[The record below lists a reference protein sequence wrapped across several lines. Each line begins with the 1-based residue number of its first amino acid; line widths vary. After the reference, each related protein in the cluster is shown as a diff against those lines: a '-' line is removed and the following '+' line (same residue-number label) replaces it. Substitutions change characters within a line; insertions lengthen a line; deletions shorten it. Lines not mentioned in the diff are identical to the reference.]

1 MWLRAVLVDRR
12 IAPLFWA
19 QFLGAT
25 SDNLFLVAAGAA
37 LLGAVDDPRAT
48 SLASALFIA
57 PFLLLSGL
65 AGQLADKYAKARV
78 LRAAKLA
85 ELPVALLGAAGL
97 LLGAPWLVVA
107 ALVLLGARAA
117 LFGPAKYAILPEV
130 LGSHELL
137 GGNALIATGTFLA
150 ILVGSL
156 LGGMSSAQDVAII
169 AVALAVLGALASRWV
184 PEQPGAAPT
193 LALSRTP
200 WGPTLEAWRA
210 TREVRSVF
218 LSVLATSWL
227 WALGVALLAL
237 LPAYARQALGGADDV
252 VALLLAVA
260 CVGMG
265 LGALL
270 ASRLGRQRIE
280 LGLVPLGAL
289 GTTVGLIGL
298 WLLEVPAVEGAPRS
312 VATLLAV
319 PGAIGVLAA
328 WALVALSAGLY
339 TVPLY
344 AMIQDRSPPTTRA
357 RVFAGNNLAN
367 AVFMVLASAGVAAA
381 ASAGVS
387 ASGVF
392 LALAIVN
399 AAVAL
404 YTYQVIPEF
413 LLRFVIWVLA
423 HLLYRLRVTGL
434 DQVPDKGAAV
444 LVANHVT
451 FVDWLFVAA
460 ACRRPPRFVMYHGY
474 FDIPVVRWFFRDGK
488 VIPIAP
494 AHEAEE
500 TMKQAFD
507 RIAYELGDGELVC
520 IFPEGKL
527 SKTGELEPFR
537 TGIERIIARTPVP
550 VVPMALLGLWGSFFS
565 RKGGRPMSRLP
576 RGFRSLLEL
585 RVGAPIPPEAVTA
598 QRLAEEVARL
608 GGFAVPPP
616 APPAGASPPGTPGPT
631 APAPGVGGRPPSTTG

>member
-65 AGQLADKYAKARV
+65 AGELADKYAKARV

-85 ELPVALLGAAGL
+85 ELPVVLVGAAGL
-97 LLGAPWLVVA
+97 VLGEPWLLVVT
-107 ALVLLGARAA
+107 LVMLGARAA

-130 LGSHELL
+130 LGGHELL

-156 LGGMSSAQDVAII
+156 LGGASGVEEVAAIG
-169 AVALAVLGALASRWV
+169 VGLAVLGVLASRWV
-184 PEQPGAAPT
+184 PEQPGAAPA

-210 TREVRSVF
+210 TREVRSVY

-237 LPAYARQALGGADDV
+237 LPVYARQVLGGADDV

-260 CVGMG
+260 CLGMG

-289 GTTVGLIGL
+289 GTSVGLSIL
-298 WLLEVPAVEGAPRS
+298 WLLEVPAPEGAPRS
-312 VATLLAV
+312 VAALLAA
-319 PGAIGVLAA
+319 PGALGALAS

-344 AMIQDRSPPTTRA
+344 AMIQDRAPPATRA
-357 RVFAGNNLAN
+357 RVFAGNNVAN
-367 AVFMVLASAGVAAA
+367 AVFMVLASAGVAGAA
-381 ASAGVS
+381 AAGVS
-387 ASGVF
+387 VSAVF
-392 LALAIVN
+392 LALALLN

-404 YTYQVIPEF
+404 YIYQVIPEF

-434 DQVPDKGAAV
+434 DHVPDKGAAV

-507 RIAYELGDGELVC
+507 RIAFELGDGELVC

-585 RVGAPIPPEAVTA
+585 RVGAPLPPGEVTA

-616 APPAGASPPGTPGPT
+616 APPAGTGAAPGPAT
-631 APAPGVGGRPPSTTG
+631 GPPSTTG